1 MCLDCGFEE
10 QTTNR
15 GKGECGNGVNG
26 VGRQGWSDPN
36 KLLRNKHAKSGR

>member
-10 QTTNR
+10 R
-15 GKGECGNGVNG
+15 GKGELWHALS
-26 VGRQGWSDPN
+26 VGRQGRSDLN